1 MQLLVNPSQRYAK
14 MRAHTATH
22 LLHAEL
28 VKIFPNTKQ
37 AWSLVDEDYLRFDFY
52 ADRLLDTKEIQTIE
66 LHINSIIQS
75 ALIVDIQELDKSEAE
90 LLWAKMFFEDKYGD
104 RVRVVSIKSLWHDDT
119 IPLLE
124 SIEFCGGTHI
134 WNTKEIGC
142 FVIEWQSAVA
152 SGIKRI
158 SAYVGPKVLEL
169 YHKHSQELETIAN
182 KLECKT
188 AQIDEKL
195 TKVIS
200 DLNLAQKNLNNI
212 QYSSLDSLVFVSEE
226 IQWIQYQYANL
237 PNFISCKDASDYFRM
252 KKIIWNIV
260 LTDNTWWFLIRSSEN
275 KSKVLL
281 TAKWR
286 KGGGN
291 DAMCMGK
298 VS

>member
-1 MQLLVNPSQRYAK
+1 MQLTVHSIQRYAK

-52 ADRLLDTKEIQTIE
+52 ADRLLDSEEIRTIE
-66 LHINSIIQS
+66 LHINTIIQS

-104 RVRVVSIKSLWHDDT
+104 RVRVVSIKWDT
-119 IPLLE
+119 VELN
-124 SIEFCGGTHI
+124 SIEFCWWTHVE
-134 WNTKEIGC
+134 NTKDLGC

-169 YHKHSQELETIAN
+169 YHKQSQELEQIAN

-200 DLNLAQKNLNNI
+200 DLFLAQKNIHDI
-212 QYSSLDSLVFVSEE
+212 QYNSLESLSFVPEE
-226 IQWIQYQYANL
+226 IWWVAYQYASL
-237 PNFISCKDASDYFRM
+237 SSFISCKEASDYFKM
-252 KKIIWNIV
+252 KKINWNIIV
-260 LTDNTWWFLIRSSEN
+260 TDTAWWFLIWSSDN
-275 KSKVLL
+275 QAKALL

-291 DAMCMGK
+291 DLMCMGRMH
-298 VS
+298 

>member
-1 MQLLVNPSQRYAK
+1 MQLTVQSSQRYAK

-28 VKIFPNTKQ
+28 VKLFPNTKQ

-52 ADRLLDTKEIQTIE
+52 ADRLLDIEEMRTIE
-66 LHINSIIQS
+66 LQLNTIIQS

-104 RVRVVSIKSLWHDDT
+104 RVRVVSIKEDLNN
-119 IPLLE
+119 LN
-124 SIEFCGGTHI
+124 SIEFCGGTHVD
-134 WNTKEIGC
+134 NTKDIGC

-169 YHKHSQELETIAN
+169 YHKQSQELDQIAN
-182 KLECKT
+182 KLDCKT

-200 DLNLAQKNLNNI
+200 DLHLVQKSLSDIQHNSLENLT
-212 QYSSLDSLVFVSEE
+212 FESEE
-226 IQWIQYQYANL
+226 IQWIEYKYAML
-237 PNFISCKDASDYFRM
+237 ANFISCKDASDYFKM
-252 KKIIWNIV
+252 KKINWNIIV
-260 LTDNTWWFLIRSSEN
+260 TDATWWFLIWSSDN
-275 KSKVLL
+275 KAKTLL

-291 DAMCMGK
+291 DTLCMGK
-298 VS
+298 TV